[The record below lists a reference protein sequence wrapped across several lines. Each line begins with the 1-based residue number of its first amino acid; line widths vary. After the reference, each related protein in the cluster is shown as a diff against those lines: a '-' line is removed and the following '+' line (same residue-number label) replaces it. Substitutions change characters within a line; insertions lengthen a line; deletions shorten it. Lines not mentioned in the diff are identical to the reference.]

1 MEETLVASIAY
12 RAILAAVLIA
22 ASVFSFIEYHKHR
35 MHPVVETLVD
45 PNQFQRQTNRLAAGV
60 VTAILGLAIVAAIL
74 IKVL

>member
-1 MEETLVASIAY
+1 MVETLLSSIAY

-22 ASVFSFIEYHKHR
+22 ASVLSFLEYHKHR
-35 MHPVVETLVD
+35 MHPVVEHLAD
-45 PNQFQRQTNRLAAGV
+45 PNQFERQSKRLAAGF